1 MNDHKLVM
9 MFILFLF
16 SKHEKD
22 AIFNENMLEIFLRFS
37 RMHEI
42 FFKGAINL
50 KYLRFVF
57 IFLKL

>member
-9 MFILFLF
+9 MSILFLF
-16 SKHEKD
+16 SKHDKD
-22 AIFNENMLEIFLRFS
+22 AIFNGNMLENFVGFS

-50 KYLRFVF
+50 KYLRFF
-57 IFLKL
+57 